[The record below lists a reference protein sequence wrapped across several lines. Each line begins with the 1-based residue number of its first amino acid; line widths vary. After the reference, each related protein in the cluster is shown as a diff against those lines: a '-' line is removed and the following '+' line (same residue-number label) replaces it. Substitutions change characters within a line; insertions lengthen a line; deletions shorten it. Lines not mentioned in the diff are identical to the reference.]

1 MMLKIAFRN
10 TLRQKRRTILTSLAM
25 IVGFTLLSFS
35 IGLSDGSYS
44 FVINVFTRN
53 RLGHIQIHHH
63 GYLDKPSLYATIN
76 NYQSVGQIIKNV
88 KEVEAWAPR
97 IYSVGLGS
105 IGEKSTAIE
114 VVGIDA
120 VREVMATQFDKKI
133 ISGRSLSSIP
143 AKEAILGRGLAEILK
158 ADIDQEIMIV
168 SQGADG
174 SIANDVY
181 TVVGVVDCGDPLRD
195 RMACYLH
202 IKDAQELFVLE
213 GRIHEIAVIVSDLS
227 RVSKVTERIKVKLSD
242 FSLAI
247 APWQEFA
254 KSFYQAM
261 QVDQQGMWI
270 ALFIIILV
278 VAVGV
283 LNAVLMS
290 VLERTREYGMLKAVG
305 TKPRQIFWLVLYEV
319 NIIALVSVVI
329 GTILA
334 LGFPLSTLINYLLA
348 INGIA
353 FPEIS
358 YGGMKFQT
366 ALYVEMNAR
375 SIYIPAITIVVAA
388 MAVSLFPA
396 LKAAFVTPAEAMRT
410 H

>member
-1 MMLKIAFRN
+1 MMLKIALRN

-25 IVGFTLLSFS
+25 VVGFTLLSFS

-44 FVINVFTRN
+44 FVINMFTRN
-53 RLGHIQIHHH
+53 RLGHIQVHRR

-76 NYQSVGQIIKNV
+76 NYQSVGQIIQNV
-88 KEVEAWAPR
+88 REVEAWTPR

-105 IGEKSTAIE
+105 VGEKSTAIE

-120 VREVMATQFDKKI
+120 VREVMATQFDKKV

-143 AKEAILGRGLAEILK
+143 AKEAILGKGLAEILK
-158 ADIDQEIMIV
+158 ANIDQEIMIV

-174 SIANDVY
+174 SIANDIY
-181 TVVGVVDCGDPLRD
+181 TVVGLVESGDPLRD

-202 IKDAQELFVLE
+202 IKDAQ
-213 GRIHEIAVIVSDLS
+213 HEIVVIVSDLS
-227 RVSKVTERIKVKLSD
+227 SVSQVTERIKIKLSD
-242 FSLAI
+242 SSLAI

-319 NIIALVSVVI
+319 NIIALASVVI

-334 LGFPLSTLINYLLA
+334 LGIPLSTLINYLLA

-375 SIYIPAITIVVAA
+375 SIYIPAITIVVSA

-396 LKAAFVTPAEAMRT
+396 LKAACVTPAKAMRT

>member
-1 MMLKIAFRN
+1 MMLKIALRN
-10 TLRQKRRTILTSLAM
+10 TLRQKRRTLLTSLAM

-44 FVINVFTRN
+44 FVINMFTRN
-53 RLGHIQIHHH
+53 RLGHIQVHHH
-63 GYLDKPSLYATIN
+63 GYLEKPSLYATIN
-76 NYQSVGQIIKNV
+76 NYQSVGQTIQNV
-88 KEVEAWAPR
+88 KEVETWTPR

-120 VREVMATQFDKKI
+120 VREIMATQFDKKI

-143 AKEAILGRGLAEILK
+143 AKESILGKGLAEILK

-174 SIANDVY
+174 SIANDIY
-181 TVVGVVDCGDPLRD
+181 TVVGVVDSGDPLRD
-195 RMACYLH
+195 RMSCYLH
-202 IKDAQELFVLE
+202 IKDAQEFFVLE

-227 RVSKVTERIKVKLSD
+227 KVSKVTERIKVKLSNS
-242 FSLAI
+242 SLAI

-319 NIIALVSVVI
+319 NIIALASVVI

-366 ALYVEMNAR
+366 ALYVEVNAR
-375 SIYIPAITIVVAA
+375 SIHIPAITIVVSA

-396 LKAAFVTPAEAMRT
+396 LKAALVTPAKAMRT

>member
-1 MMLKIAFRN
+1 
-10 TLRQKRRTILTSLAM
+10 
-25 IVGFTLLSFS
+25 
-35 IGLSDGSYS
+35 
-44 FVINVFTRN
+44 
-53 RLGHIQIHHH
+53 
-63 GYLDKPSLYATIN
+63 
-76 NYQSVGQIIKNV
+76 
-88 KEVEAWAPR
+88 
-97 IYSVGLGS
+97 
-105 IGEKSTAIE
+105 
-114 VVGIDA
+114 
-120 VREVMATQFDKKI
+120 
-133 ISGRSLSSIP
+133 
-143 AKEAILGRGLAEILK
+143 
-158 ADIDQEIMIV
+158 
-168 SQGADG
+168 
-174 SIANDVY
+174 
-181 TVVGVVDCGDPLRD
+181 
-195 RMACYLH
+195 
-202 IKDAQELFVLE
+202 LFVLE

-366 ALYVEMNAR
+366 ALYVEVNAR
-375 SIYIPAITIVVAA
+375 SIYIPAITIVVSA

>member
-1 MMLKIAFRN
+1 MMLKIALRN

-44 FVINVFTRN
+44 FVINMFTRN
-53 RLGHIQIHHH
+53 RLGHIQVHHH
-63 GYLDKPSLYATIN
+63 GYLEKPSLYATIN
-76 NYQSVGQIIKNV
+76 NYQSVGQTIQNV
-88 KEVEAWAPR
+88 KEVETWTPR

-143 AKEAILGRGLAEILK
+143 AKESILGKGLAEILK
-158 ADIDQEIMIV
+158 ANIDQKIIIV

-174 SIANDVY
+174 SIANDIY
-181 TVVGVVDCGDPLRD
+181 TIVGVVDSGDPLRD
-195 RMACYLH
+195 RMSCYLH
-202 IKDAQELFVLE
+202 IKDAQEFFVLE

-227 RVSKVTERIKVKLSD
+227 KVSKVTERIKVKLSNS
-242 FSLAI
+242 SLAI

-319 NIIALVSVVI
+319 NIIALASVVI

-366 ALYVEMNAR
+366 ALYVEVNAR
-375 SIYIPAITIVVAA
+375 SIYIPAITIVVSA

-396 LKAAFVTPAEAMRT
+396 LKAALVTPAKAMRT

>member
-44 FVINVFTRN
+44 FVINMFTRN

-76 NYQSVGQIIKNV
+76 NYQSVGQIIKDV

-158 ADIDQEIMIV
+158 ADIDQ
-168 SQGADG
+168 
-174 SIANDVY
+174 
-181 TVVGVVDCGDPLRD
+181 
-195 RMACYLH
+195 
-202 IKDAQELFVLE
+202 
-213 GRIHEIAVIVSDLS
+213 
-227 RVSKVTERIKVKLSD
+227 
-242 FSLAI
+242 
-247 APWQEFA
+247 
-254 KSFYQAM
+254 
-261 QVDQQGMWI
+261 
-270 ALFIIILV
+270 
-278 VAVGV
+278 
-283 LNAVLMS
+283 
-290 VLERTREYGMLKAVG
+290 
-305 TKPRQIFWLVLYEV
+305 
-319 NIIALVSVVI
+319 
-329 GTILA
+329 
-334 LGFPLSTLINYLLA
+334 
-348 INGIA
+348 
-353 FPEIS
+353 
-358 YGGMKFQT
+358 
-366 ALYVEMNAR
+366 
-375 SIYIPAITIVVAA
+375 
-388 MAVSLFPA
+388 
-396 LKAAFVTPAEAMRT
+396 
-410 H
+410 

>member
-1 MMLKIAFRN
+1 MMLKIALRN

-44 FVINVFTRN
+44 FVINMFTRN

-88 KEVEAWAPR
+88 KGVEAWAPR

-120 VREVMATQFDKKI
+120 VREVMATHFDKKV

-143 AKEAILGRGLAEILK
+143 AKEAILGRGLAGILK

-181 TVVGVVDCGDPLRD
+181 TVVGVVDSGDPLRD
-195 RMACYLH
+195 RMSCYLH
-202 IKDAQELFVLE
+202 IKDAQEFFVLE

-227 RVSKVTERIKVKLSD
+227 KVSKVTERIKVKLSNS
-242 FSLAI
+242 SLAI

-319 NIIALVSVVI
+319 NIIALASVVI

-334 LGFPLSTLINYLLA
+334 LGFPLSTLINYILA

-366 ALYVEMNAR
+366 ALYVEVNAR
-375 SIYIPAITIVVAA
+375 SIYIPAITIVVSA

-396 LKAAFVTPAEAMRT
+396 LKAALVTPAKAMRT

>member
-1 MMLKIAFRN
+1 MMLKIALRN

-44 FVINVFTRN
+44 FVINMFTRN
-53 RLGHIQIHHH
+53 RLGHIQVHHH
-63 GYLDKPSLYATIN
+63 GYLEKPSLYATIN
-76 NYQSVGQIIKNV
+76 NYQSVGQTIQNV
-88 KEVEAWAPR
+88 KEVETWTPR

-143 AKEAILGRGLAEILK
+143 TKEAILGKGLAEILK

-174 SIANDVY
+174 SIANDIY
-181 TVVGVVDCGDPLRD
+181 TVVGVVDSGDPLRD
-195 RMACYLH
+195 RMSCYLH
-202 IKDAQELFVLE
+202 IKDAQEFFVLE

-227 RVSKVTERIKVKLSD
+227 KVSKVTERIKVKLSNS
-242 FSLAI
+242 SLAI

-319 NIIALVSVVI
+319 NIIALASVVI

-366 ALYVEMNAR
+366 ALYVEVNAR
-375 SIYIPAITIVVAA
+375 SIYIPAITIVVSA

-396 LKAAFVTPAEAMRT
+396 LKAALVTPAKAMRT

>member
-1 MMLKIAFRN
+1 MMLKIALRN
-10 TLRQKRRTILTSLAM
+10 TLRQRRRTILTSLAM

-44 FVINVFTRN
+44 FVINMFTRN
-53 RLGHIQIHHH
+53 RLGHIQVHRR
-63 GYLDKPSLYATIN
+63 GYLHKPSLYATIN
-76 NYQSVGQIIKNV
+76 NYQSVGQIIQNV
-88 KEVEAWAPR
+88 KEVEAWTPR

-105 IGEKSTAIE
+105 VGEKSTAIE

-120 VREVMATQFDKKI
+120 IREVMATQFDKKVF
-133 ISGRSLSSIP
+133 SGRSLSSIP
-143 AKEAILGRGLAEILK
+143 TKEAILGKALAEILK

-174 SIANDVY
+174 SIANDIY
-181 TVVGVVDCGDPLRD
+181 TIVGFVESGDPLRD

-202 IKDAQELFVLE
+202 ITDAQELFVLE
-213 GRIHEIAVIVSDLS
+213 GRIHEIVVIVSNLS
-227 RVSKVTERIKVKLSD
+227 RVSKVTERIRVKLSD
-242 FSLAI
+242 PSLAI

-319 NIIALVSVVI
+319 NIIALASVMI

-334 LGFPLSTLINYLLA
+334 LGIPLSTLINYLLA
-348 INGIA
+348 INGVA

-366 ALYVEMNAR
+366 ALYVEVNAR
-375 SIYIPAITIVVAA
+375 SIYIPAITIVVSA
-388 MAVSLFPA
+388 MVVSLFPA
-396 LKAAFVTPAEAMRT
+396 LKAAFVTPAKAMRT